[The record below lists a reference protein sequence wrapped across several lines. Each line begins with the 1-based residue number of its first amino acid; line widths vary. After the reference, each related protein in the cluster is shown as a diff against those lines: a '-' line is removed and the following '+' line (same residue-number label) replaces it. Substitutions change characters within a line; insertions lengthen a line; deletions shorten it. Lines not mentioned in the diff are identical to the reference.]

1 MASDCSSGKLTSSRK
16 SWYVID
22 NQLDSCQV
30 IRHSEPT
37 PTNPLHALQIG
48 SSDKP
53 ERTTTAQLLG
63 HFRKAGTNPKY
74 KTQEYSVTPDAVL
87 SVGTELNAGHFVP
100 GQYVDVTATS

>member
-1 MASDCSSGKLTSSRK
+1 MASHSTSGQLSRNGKGLTNAK
-16 SWYVID
+16 H
-22 NQLDSCQV
+22 QLDSCQV

-53 ERTTTAQLLG
+53 EKTTTAQLLG

-74 KTQEYSVTPDAVL
+74 ELQEFSVTPDAVL
-87 SVGTELNAGHFVP
+87 GVGTELNAGHFVP